1 VRTAALPD
9 PGYGEVLLKVLVSG
23 VCASE
28 VADWTAGPGDDG
40 DAGGLVL
47 GHEPVGEVVAVG
59 PDVTAFA
66 AGDLVTGRVDA
77 AFADLAIGDVRDLVP
92 VPPGLDPAE
101 ALGEPLG
108 CVVEALRRTRL
119 DTGDRVAVVGTGFM
133 GLVLLQLLR
142 HAGTRQ
148 VVAIDPRP
156 DAREQALIHG
166 ADAAA
171 APGEVDTDGDFDVVV
186 EASGTAPGLDLAT
199 TLVRPH
205 GVLSIMGYHQEPRTV
220 DLRTWNWKA
229 IDVVNAHVRDR
240 DRLRESVRRGLDL
253 VAAGRI
259 DVGALVTHR
268 FALDQVDA
276 AFEALV
282 AKEPG
287 FVKAA
292 IAR

>member
-1 VRTAALPD
+1 
-9 PGYGEVLLKVLVSG
+9 
-23 VCASE
+23 
-28 VADWTAGPGDDG
+28 
-40 DAGGLVL
+40 
-47 GHEPVGEVVAVG
+47 
-59 PDVTAFA
+59 
-66 AGDLVTGRVDA
+66 
-77 AFADLAIGDVRDLVP
+77 
-92 VPPGLDPAE
+92 
-101 ALGEPLG
+101 
-108 CVVEALRRTRL
+108 
-119 DTGDRVAVVGTGFM
+119 M
-133 GLVLLQLLR
+133 
-142 HAGTRQ
+142 
-148 VVAIDPRP
+148 VAIDPRP

-171 APGEVDTDGDFDVVV
+171 APGEVDTAGDFDVVV

-259 DVGALVTHR
+259 DIGALVTHR
-268 FALDQVDA
+268 FALDEVDA

-292 IAR
+292 IAW